1 MLQQIRVS
9 FDNKTSRVYP
19 SGITIEEIVR
29 ENFSDNEA
37 VLAVVN
43 GSYTELNAQ
52 LYEDAII
59 KPITLREAAGVRTY
73 VRSLAFLLIK
83 AAKDIFND
91 ARVTIEHSLN
101 KALYCEIHSDK
112 KLDADIVEKI
122 RLRMKELVDLNIPF
136 EKELVDKKR
145 AMVIFNSLNMSDKIR
160 LFRNINKETIE
171 LRKLDDLYDFFYGP
185 LVPSTGYLRLFDVKF
200 YDPGILIT
208 YPNEE
213 NPQEILKFKD
223 VPKLTKIFRETEEW
237 AKILDVADVGALNE
251 KVING
256 DIKDI
261 VLVSEALHEKKLAYI
276 ADKIYDNRDKIKVV
290 LIAGPSSSGKTTFSK
305 RLSIQLRIHGFKP
318 YPISLDDYFVN
329 REDTPKDENG
339 EYDFESIYAL
349 DIGLFNKHLS
359 MLLEGQEV
367 ELPRFDFVLGK
378 RVNSGKKLKLDSKT
392 ILVIEGIHGLN
403 ELLTN
408 SIPRENKF
416 KIYISALTQL
426 NLDDH
431 NRIPTTDVRLLRRIV
446 RDAKYRGKS
455 PEDTILSWP
464 KVRMGEEKNIFPFQ
478 EEADIMFN
486 STLAYEMSVLKK
498 YAYKHLKEISK
509 ESPAYLEAYRLMLFL
524 EYFIEANDNIEEL
537 IPKNSILRE
546 FIGGSC
552 FEE

>member
-1 MLQQIRVS
+1 MLQQIRIS
-9 FDNKTSRVYP
+9 FDNKTSKLYP
-19 SGITIEEIVR
+19 KGVTVEDIVR
-29 ENFSDNEA
+29 ENFRDIEA

-43 GSYTELNAQ
+43 GSYMELNTP

-59 KPITLREAAGVRTY
+59 RPITLKETAGVRTY

-83 AAKDIFND
+83 AAQDVFSGS
-91 ARVTIEHSLN
+91 RVTIEHSLN
-101 KALYCEIHSDK
+101 KALYCEIHLDK

-122 RLRMKELVDLNIPF
+122 KLRMKELVDLNIPF
-136 EKELVDKKR
+136 EKKLVDKKR
-145 AMVIFNSLNMSDKIR
+145 AMEIFNGLKMSDKIR
-160 LFRNINKETIE
+160 LFKNINKEFIE
-171 LRKLDDLYDFFYGP
+171 LRKLDNLYDFFYGP
-185 LVPSTGYLRLFDVKF
+185 LVPSTGYLKLFDVKF

-213 NPQEILKFKD
+213 NPKEILKFKD
-223 VPKLTKIFRETEEW
+223 VPKLAKIFRETEEW

-251 KVING
+251 KVIDG

-276 ADKIYDNRDKIKVV
+276 ADKIYENRDKIKLV

-339 EYDFESIYAL
+339 DYDFESIYAL

-367 ELPRFDFVLGK
+367 ELPRFDFILGK

-464 KVRMGEEKNIFPFQ
+464 KVRMGEEKIF
-478 EEADIMFN
+478 
-486 STLAYEMSVLKK
+486 S
-498 YAYKHLKEISK
+498 HSK
-509 ESPAYLEAYRLMLFL
+509 RKQM
-524 EYFIEANDNIEEL
+524 
-537 IPKNSILRE
+537 
-546 FIGGSC
+546 
-552 FEE
+552 